1 MGSEKKVDGPV
12 DGAGEGP
19 EEDPLLKLG
28 MGSDDGHQH
37 GNAQGPVDGAGEGPE
52 EGALLE
58 LGMLEGN
65 EEGSLNFES
74 NWLSRAAE

>member
-1 MGSEKKVDGPV
+1 M

-19 EEDPLLKLG
+19 EEGPLLKLG

-58 LGMLEGN
+58 AASVMSR
-65 EEGSLNFES
+65 GSAS
-74 NWLSRAAE
+74 ASPSW